1 MAAVPTERIRNV
13 LLLGH
18 TGTGKSTLV
27 EAMLRAAGHPV
38 AHDGRPSTV
47 DVDPEEIE
55 RGHSLSLSL
64 VTFEFEGHKLNILDA
79 PGGAEALGDAYPAL
93 LAADTALFVV
103 DATVGVQPQ
112 HLELWRACEQ
122 RGLPRVVLLNKL
134 DLERARYQRAVDEL
148 SAHHGTPLAPVHV
161 PLWHDDRFEG
171 VIDLLHVVAVEE
183 HDGQRRELP
192 LTDEEH
198 ARTDR
203 HHDQLVEA
211 IVETDDDLLTR
222 YLDGQQPTVDELAD
236 GFAHGIAS
244 GAFFPVLCA
253 SARHDIGVDLLLRF
267 LVEECP
273 SPVDVEA
280 VLPADAPTTV
290 YVAKTFSD
298 QYVGRINLLRVLSGH
313 LRRDDELVLR
323 RTGSRERLHQLF
335 GLRGGEHLPVD
346 GAVTGDLVA
355 VGKLGD
361 VLTGDVLSAEPLD
374 TDLDVPRAP
383 AGLHRVV
390 LEPAASGDDAK
401 LTVALQ
407 RIVQEDPAI
416 DVTYDEDTGAR
427 VVTFLGPTHVE
438 VTAARLARRH
448 GVLVEA
454 HAAPV
459 AYRST
464 IRRAA
469 SGTGRHV
476 KQSGGHGQYAIA
488 TIEVEPRPRG
498 AGFAFENA
506 SVGGVVPSS
515 YVPSV
520 EKGVIEAM
528 RSGPLGGFPVVDVGV
543 RLVDGKHHAVDS
555 SDAAFQMAGILAFRA
570 AVEQAD
576 PVLLE
581 PISAVRVTVP
591 DELTGATL
599 SDLSSRRGR
608 IVATSAA
615 GAGRSR
621 VEARVPQAEIA
632 TFASDLRALTSG
644 QGSAEVAYDHHA
656 EVPDPVAERVLDGS
670 QNGRP

>member
-1 MAAVPTERIRNV
+1 MTVVPTERIRNV

-38 AHDGRPSTV
+38 THDGRPATV
-47 DVDPEEIE
+47 DVEPEEIE

-64 VTFEFEGHKLNILDA
+64 VSFEFEGHKLNILDA
-79 PGGAEALGDAYPAL
+79 PGGAEAVGDAYPAL

-103 DATVGVQPQ
+103 DATVGLQPQ
-112 HLELWRACEQ
+112 HLELWRACEE

-134 DLERARYQRAVDEL
+134 DLERARYREAVDEL
-148 SAHHGTPLAPVHV
+148 SARYGTPLAPVHV

-183 HDGQRRELP
+183 HDGLRRELP

-198 ARTDR
+198 ERTDR

-222 YLDGQQPTVDELAD
+222 YLEGQQPSVAELAN

-253 SARHDIGVDLLLRF
+253 SARSGIGVDLLLRF
-267 LVEECP
+267 LLEECP
-273 SPVDVEA
+273 SPADVEP
-280 VLPADAPTTV
+280 VVSADTPTTA

-298 QYVGRINLLRVLSGH
+298 QYIGRINLLRVLSGH
-313 LRRDDELVLR
+313 LRPDDQLLLR
-323 RTGSRERLHQLF
+323 RTGRRQRLHQLF
-335 GLRGGEHLPVD
+335 GLRGAEHLPVD
-346 GAVTGDLVA
+346 GAATGDLVA
-355 VGKLGD
+355 VGKLDD
-361 VLTGDVLSAEPLD
+361 VLTGDLLSAEPLD
-374 TDLDVPRAP
+374 VEIDAPRP
-383 AGLHRVV
+383 PDGLHRVV
-390 LEPAASGDDAK
+390 LEPAAAGDDAK
-401 LTVALQ
+401 LSVALQ

-416 DVTYDEDTGAR
+416 GVTHDEDTSER
-427 VVTFLGPTHVE
+427 IVTFLGPTHVE
-438 VTAARLARRH
+438 VTVARLARRY
-448 GVLVEA
+448 GVQVEA
-454 HAAPV
+454 GPAPV

-469 SGTGRHV
+469 SATGRHV

-488 TIEVEPRPRG
+488 GIEIEPRPRG
-498 AGFAFENA
+498 AGFAFENV
-506 SVGGVVPSS
+506 SVGGVVPGS

-528 RSGPLGGFPVVDVGV
+528 RSGPLGGFPVVDVDV

-570 AVEQAD
+570 AVAEAD

-591 DELTGATL
+591 DELTGPAL

-615 GAGRSR
+615 GLGWSR
-621 VEARVPQAEIA
+621 IEAHVPEAEIA
-632 TFASDLRALTSG
+632 TFASDLRALTRG
-644 QGSAEVAYDHHA
+644 QGSAQVAYDHHA
-656 EVPDPVAERVLDGS
+656 EVPEPVARRVLEGMVTD
-670 QNGRP
+670 R